1 MPEALPILYSF
12 RRCPYAMRARLA
24 IVYSGIQVELR
35 EIVLKHKPQVL
46 IDISPKA
53 TVPVLQLPDGN
64 IIDESYDIM
73 LWALQQND
81 SHYWLKTA
89 HHALI
94 DENDYDFKP
103 NLDRYKYADR
113 FPERTQGDYRA
124 LCIPF
129 LEKIEGLLAKHAYIQ
144 DDTLSCVD
152 IAIFP
157 FVRQFYVVDKLWFEH
172 APFPHLYAW
181 LSQLCHTDLF
191 TQSMQKYPAWQMGDK
206 QVIFP

>member
-53 TVPVLQLPDGN
+53 TVPVLQLSDGN
-64 IIDESYDIM
+64 I
-73 LWALQQND
+73 
-81 SHYWLKTA
+81 
-89 HHALI
+89 I

-113 FPERTQGDYRA
+113 FPEYPQNHYRA

>member
-24 IVYSGIQVELR
+24 IAYSGIQVELR
-35 EIVLKHKPQVL
+35 EIELKHKPQAL
-46 IDISPKA
+46 LDISPKA
-53 TVPVLQLPDGN
+53 TVPVLQLSDGN

-73 LWALQQND
+73 LWILQKND
-81 SHYWLKTA
+81 PNHWLKSA

-94 DENDYDFKP
+94 DENDHDFKP

-113 FPERTQGDYRA
+113 FPEYTQNHYRA
-124 LCIPF
+124 LGIPF
-129 LEKIEGLLAKHAYIQ
+129 LEKIERLLTKHPYIQ
-144 DDTLSCVD
+144 GDTLSCVD

-157 FVRQFYVVDKLWFEH
+157 FVRQFYCVDKVWFEH
-172 APFPHLYAW
+172 APSPNVHVW
-181 LSQLCHTDLF
+181 LSHLCHTDLF
-191 TQSMQKYPAWQMGDK
+191 TQSMQKYPAWQMDDK